1 MTNVLQRR
9 FVIASMAAISV
20 LLLVLVGAINLA
32 NFSISARRV
41 EQVLSQL
48 VESEGLYTPPNMPQG
63 NSPHGPNVPTPD
75 DMMGARYFFVRF
87 DADGAAVQTNV
98 SHILAVTEEE
108 AQYIAQEI
116 YQGGAQSG
124 YTGSFRYQM
133 AHALDG
139 RSSLVICLDTSSQ
152 QRSAVT
158 VLLVSVFVGLLC
170 WLAMLM
176 LVILLSK
183 RAIRPIAITLEKQK
197 QFVTNAGPE
206 LKPPLAILLAN
217 TDALELHQGESKW
230 SRNIRTQTVRLS
242 GLMQNLLVLAKM
254 DEGGGALPTA
264 EFSLSLLTGEVL
276 DFFKEPA
283 AAKGITLRSVI
294 QPDVMLRANRES
306 IVQLLSVLLDNA
318 VQYTPAEGSIQV
330 VLTKEKSGIVV
341 QVENSVETPPEGD
354 LERLFDRF
362 YRGDPARTQ
371 KSGGYGIGLSAAR
384 AVAEAHGGTITARC
398 DRPRATMIFTVK
410 LSG

>member
-20 LLLVLVGAINLA
+20 LLLVLVGATNLV

-41 EQVLSQL
+41 DQVLLQL
-48 VESEGLYTPPNMPQG
+48 VESEGLYTPPNLQQG
-63 NSPHGPNVPTPD
+63 NSPHAPNAPTPD
-75 DMMGARYFFVRF
+75 DIMGARYFFVRF
-87 DADGAAVQTNV
+87 DAGGTVVQTNV

-108 AQYIAQEI
+108 ALHIAQEI
-116 YQGGAQSG
+116 YRGGVQSG
-124 YTGSFRYQM
+124 STDSFRYQV

-139 RSSLVICLDTSSQ
+139 RSSLVVCLDISSH
-152 QRSAVT
+152 QRAVVT

-170 WLAMLM
+170 WLAML

-183 RAIRPIAITLEKQK
+183 KAIRPIAITLEKQK
-197 QFVTNAGPE
+197 QFVTNAGHE
-206 LKPPLAILLAN
+206 LKTPLAILLAN
-217 TDALELHQGESKW
+217 TDALELHQGETKW

-254 DEGGGALPTA
+254 DEGSDSLPTS
-264 EFSLSLLTGEVL
+264 EFSLSLLAGEVL
-276 DFFKEPA
+276 DFYQEAA
-283 AAKGITLRSVI
+283 AAKGICLNGVI
-294 QPDVMLRANRES
+294 QPDVMFRANRES

-318 VQYTPAEGSIQV
+318 VQYTPTEGSIQM

-362 YRGDPARTQ
+362 YRGDPARPRGAAGMA
-371 KSGGYGIGLSAAR
+371 SGFPQRGRWQRPTAA
-384 AVAEAHGGTITARC
+384 
-398 DRPRATMIFTVK
+398 P
-410 LSG
+410 

>member
-1 MTNVLQRR
+1 MTKVLQRR

-20 LLLVLVGAINLA
+20 LLLVLVGAINLV
-32 NFSISARRV
+32 NFSITARRV

-48 VESEGLYTPPNMPQG
+48 VESEGLYTPPNMQQG
-63 NSPHGPNVPTPD
+63 NSPHAPNAPTPD

-87 DADGAAVQTNV
+87 DGDGAIVQTNV
-98 SHILAVTEEE
+98 SHILAVTEDE
-108 AQYIAQEI
+108 ALHIAQQI
-116 YQGGAQSG
+116 YQDGAQSG
-124 YTGSFRYQM
+124 YTGSFRYRV

-139 RSSLVICLDTSSQ
+139 RSSLVICLDISSQ

-158 VLLVSVFVGLLC
+158 VLLVSAFVGLLC

-176 LVILLSK
+176 LVMLLSK

-197 QFVTNAGPE
+197 QFVTNAGHE
-206 LKPPLAILLAN
+206 LKTPLAILLAN
-217 TDALELHQGESKW
+217 TDAMELHQGETKW
-230 SRNIRTQTVRLS
+230 SRNIRTQTVRLN

-254 DEGGGALPTA
+254 DEGSDSLPTS
-264 EFSLSLLTGEVL
+264 EFSLSLLIEEVL
-276 DFFKEPA
+276 DFYQEAA
-283 AAKGITLRSVI
+283 AAKGIVLRSII
-294 QPDVMLRANRES
+294 QPEVMLRANRES

-318 VQYTPAEGSIQV
+318 VQYTPADGSIQV
-330 VLTKEKSGIVV
+330 VLTKEKSWIVF
-341 QVENSVETPPEGD
+341 QVENSVDTPPEGD

-384 AVAEAHGGTITARC
+384 AVAEVHGGAITARY
-398 DRPRATMIFTVK
+398 DWPRARMIFTVK
-410 LSG
+410 L